1 MIPKRIKPTIN
12 DQFVVGALSVIY
24 DFLRCICRP
33 FSKIKST
40 CLKALQPLQGDRSFL
55 TTKSQRYTDKDYKKY
70 KRDCHSK
77 AYE

>member
-1 MIPKRIKPTIN
+1 MIPKKIKPTTN

-24 DFLRCICRP
+24 DSLRCICRP

-40 CLKALQPLQGDRSFL
+40 CLTALQPLQGNRSFL
-55 TTKSQRYTDKDYKKY
+55 TTKTQRYTDKDKY